1 MADTAA
7 HDTAPRAAGLAGRS
21 GRARAAAAVV
31 ALALVAACSGGS
43 DGDEAAPATTTD
55 DPSSSPTTADAAP
68 AGAGV
73 CWSAPPADGSG
84 IAFDDATEES
94 GLVEPLT
101 GMRGHAA
108 AAADVDGDG
117 WTDLFVGGFADR
129 PVDEYRE
136 RGADGP
142 APDRLLRG
150 GPDGY
155 TVDPSFPGETA
166 RTSGA
171 VFADLDDDGDP
182 DLVVTRNPRPDDELS
197 ARPTTVYRND
207 GDAWVA
213 ATTLLPDTAARSVAA
228 LDVDRVGLVD
238 LAVARDRFGV
248 GPRRLLRK
256 TCDLGF
262 EEATEAGGLPDDG
275 LGLARG
281 PGDRDGLV
289 DLAVAGDRFGD
300 GPTRLLRNTG
310 DLGFEDASEAWGLP
324 DDVFGL
330 ALAPV
335 DLDGDGW
342 LDIVVSGDPRV
353 LRGGPDG
360 FTVVEQPVLAWD
372 VHGDEDDPAGIA
384 VGDLDGDG
392 RPDLAIGQHFNSTVD
407 EGEQVPVR
415 LFLNRSETEGGI
427 DLEDVTDEAGSP
439 ALWTKSPHVAI
450 VDLDADGRND
460 VVTSAVSADGTPLVL
475 HGTGVT
481 DGVPRFD
488 VVGEPGDGPYWIT
501 GVADDLD
508 HDGRVD
514 VFMVEWEP
522 SLPSILFRN
531 TGAGGPWVGLDVS
544 ALGAGVAGARV
555 EVTGTAGD
563 ALGTTFAASTTGYA
577 AGAPPVVHVGLG
589 DAVADGDTVTVV
601 ATPVDGDPR
610 TAEVPV
616 GARGSLGAC

>member
-228 LDVDRVGLVD
+228 LDVDR
-238 LAVARDRFGV
+238 
-248 GPRRLLRK
+248 
-256 TCDLGF
+256 
-262 EEATEAGGLPDDG
+262 
-275 LGLARG
+275 
-281 PGDRDGLV
+281 DGLV

-439 ALWTKSPHVAI
+439 ALWTKSPQVAI

-460 VVTSAVSADGTPLVL
+460 VGTSAVSADGTPLVL

>member
-228 LDVDRVGLVD
+228 LDVDR
-238 LAVARDRFGV
+238 
-248 GPRRLLRK
+248 
-256 TCDLGF
+256 
-262 EEATEAGGLPDDG
+262 
-275 LGLARG
+275 
-281 PGDRDGLV
+281 DGLV

-335 DLDGDGW
+335 DLDGDGG

>member
-1 MADTAA
+1 MAATAA

-228 LDVDRVGLVD
+228 LDVDR
-238 LAVARDRFGV
+238 
-248 GPRRLLRK
+248 
-256 TCDLGF
+256 
-262 EEATEAGGLPDDG
+262 
-275 LGLARG
+275 
-281 PGDRDGLV
+281 DGLV

-324 DDVFGL
+324 DDVFGR

-335 DLDGDGW
+335 DRDGDGW

>member
-228 LDVDRVGLVD
+228 LDVDR
-238 LAVARDRFGV
+238 
-248 GPRRLLRK
+248 
-256 TCDLGF
+256 
-262 EEATEAGGLPDDG
+262 
-275 LGLARG
+275 
-281 PGDRDGLV
+281 DGLV

-300 GPTRLLRNTG
+300 GPTRLRRNTG
-310 DLGFEDASEAWGLP
+310 DLGVEDPAQAWGLP